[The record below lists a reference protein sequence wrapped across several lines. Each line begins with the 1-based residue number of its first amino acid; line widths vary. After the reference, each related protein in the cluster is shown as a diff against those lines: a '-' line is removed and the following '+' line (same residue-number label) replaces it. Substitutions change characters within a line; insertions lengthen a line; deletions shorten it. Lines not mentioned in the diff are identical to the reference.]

1 LIVRALATATLALA
15 LASCASLGIS
25 RTEKERPAPV
35 RDTLATPHRERA
47 ETFRR
52 EGDLRRALDEW
63 KIALTIDPNDV
74 AAREGAARTQTDIEA
89 GVVARLRQGREAL
102 ARGAQL
108 DARRHFLA
116 ALALDPANKVAFDA
130 LRTEVRDVRFI
141 SHTVRAGDT
150 LASLALRYYG
160 DRSRSEVIWEVNQL
174 SRNPRLTPGMVVRI
188 PEIPGV
194 PFAHERATAPSAPPT
209 PGAVGTPGA
218 AGTPDAARAAPT
230 PSQEAAPP
238 PEVDPRLAEAR
249 DAMDKGEYTMALADI
264 EQVLAANPRHA
275 EGTDLKKAALY
286 GLGKAQLNDRKFDE
300 SYQTFTQLARL
311 APNYEDSSTL
321 LQQART
327 RLVQQR
333 YNEGLRYYREE
344 KLEEAI
350 AEWRAVLVLDPRHP
364 SARKNIEQAERILK
378 QLEER
383 RQK

>member
-1 LIVRALATATLALA
+1 VQ
-15 LASCASLGIS
+15 
-25 RTEKERPAPV
+25 
-35 RDTLATPHRERA
+35 A
-47 ETFRR
+47 E
-52 EGDLRRALDEW
+52 
-63 KIALTIDPNDV
+63 
-74 AAREGAARTQTDIEA
+74 IEA
-89 GVVARLRQGREAL
+89 GVAARLRQGREAL

-116 ALALDPANKVAFDA
+116 ALALDPANKPAFDA

-150 LASLALRYYG
+150 LASLAFRYYG

-174 SRNPRLTPGMVVRI
+174 SRNPRLTPGQVVRI
-188 PEIPGV
+188 PEIPGL
-194 PFAHERATAPSAPPT
+194 PFTHERTTAPAAPGPIEA
-209 PGAVGTPGA
+209 P
-218 AGTPDAARAAPT
+218 ARAAAPT
-230 PSQEAAPP
+230 QEAPPP

-249 DAMDKGEYTMALADI
+249 DAMDKGEFTMALADI
-264 EQVLAANPRHA
+264 EQVLAANPRNA

-286 GLGKAQLNDRKFDE
+286 GLGKTQLNDRKFDE
-300 SYQTFTQLARL
+300 SYQTLTQLARL
-311 APNYEDSSTL
+311 APNYEDSPAL

-350 AEWRAVLVLDPRHP
+350 AEWRAVLVLDPRHA

>member
-1 LIVRALATATLALA
+1 MIVRGLATAALALA
-15 LASCASLGIS
+15 LGACASLGVTTTTGTAD
-25 RTEKERPAPV
+25 RPPAPPP
-35 RDTLATPHRERA
+35 RTTFATPHRERA

-63 KIALTIDPNDV
+63 KIALTIDPSDAV
-74 AAREGAARTQTDIEA
+74 AREGAAKVQAEIDA
-89 GVVARLRQGREAL
+89 GVATRLKQGREAL

-116 ALALDPANKVAFDA
+116 VLALDPANKVAFDA

-188 PEIPGV
+188 PEIPGL
-194 PFAHERATAPSAPPT
+194 PFAHERTTAP
-209 PGAVGTPGA
+209 
-218 AGTPDAARAAPT
+218 AAPAT
-230 PSQEAAPP
+230 PTDSARTAATPPPAPEAAPP

-264 EQVLAANPRHA
+264 EQVLAANPRNT

-286 GLGKAQLNDRKFDE
+286 GLGKAQLNERKFDE
-300 SYQTFTQLARL
+300 SYQTLTQLTRL
-311 APNYEDSSTL
+311 APNYEDSPAL

-333 YNEGLRYYREE
+333 YSEGLRYYREE

>member
-1 LIVRALATATLALA
+1 LIVRALATAALTLA
-15 LASCASLGIS
+15 LASCASLGMKTTAS
-25 RTEKERPAPV
+25 RAAARNGLVA
-35 RDTLATPHRERA
+35 PHRERA
-47 ETFRR
+47 ETFQR

-63 KIALTIDPNDV
+63 KIALTIDPTDTL
-74 AAREGAARTQTDIEA
+74 ARDGAAGTQAEIESR
-89 GVVARLRQGREAL
+89 VALRLRQGREAL

-116 ALALDPANKVAFDA
+116 VLALDPGNQPAFDA

-150 LASLALRYYG
+150 LASLAQRYYG
-160 DRSRSEVIWEVNQL
+160 DRSRLEVIWEVNQL
-174 SRNPRLTPGMVVRI
+174 PRNPRLTAGMVVRI

-194 PFAHERATAPSAPPT
+194 PFTHERRDTPAATAPPAAEPT
-209 PGAVGTPGA
+209 TRGAV
-218 AGTPDAARAAPT
+218 AREDVA
-230 PSQEAAPP
+230 P

-249 DAMDKGEYTMALADI
+249 EAMDKGEYTIALADI
-264 EQVLAANPRHA
+264 EQVLVANPRHV

-286 GLGKAQLNDRKFDE
+286 GLGKTQLNDRKFDD
-300 SYQTFTQLARL
+300 SYQTLTQLVRL
-311 APNYEDSSTL
+311 SPNYEDSPAL

-350 AEWRAVLVLDPRHP
+350 AEWRAVLVLDPRHA

>member
-1 LIVRALATATLALA
+1 MIVRALATAALALA

-25 RTEKERPAPV
+25 TGGSERTAPARP
-35 RDTLATPHRERA
+35 TLATPHRERA

-63 KIALTIDPNDV
+63 KIALTIDPNDA
-74 AAREGAARTQTDIEA
+74 AAREGAARTKAEIEA
-89 GVVARLRQGREAL
+89 GVAARVRQGREAL

-116 ALALDPANKVAFDA
+116 VLALDPANKAAFDA

-188 PEIPGV
+188 PEIPGL
-194 PFAHERATAPSAPPT
+194 PFAHERATST
-209 PGAVGTPGA
+209 GAGATPGA
-218 AGTPDAARAAPT
+218 AGTPGTPDAGRAAPT

-264 EQVLAANPRHA
+264 EQVLVANPRHA

-300 SYQTFTQLARL
+300 SYQTFTQLTRL
-311 APNYEDSSTL
+311 APNYEDSPAL